1 MVDVPNPQSAWLDD
15 FRRLEPEA
23 GVRDPEWLRALRE
36 TAAKQFANLGFP
48 GPKHEEWKYTNV
60 GPIARTRFVPAQAVS
75 DPARGSFEASTFG
88 AMDGHRLV
96 FVNGRS
102 VPRLSYVPSADDGLR
117 VMPLSETLA
126 DGAKIEPFLGRI
138 AGFEKNPFIA
148 LNTAFAR
155 DGAFLDVPRGRQLE
169 IPIYLLFLGLPSSPP
184 WVAHPRNLILLGDGS
199 HATIIEMYLGVGSG
213 TYLTNAVTEV
223 VAGENATLDHVKV
236 QLEPEAAYHVATMSV
251 EQKRN
256 ANVSC
261 TTISLGGGLAR
272 SDVRTIFTGE
282 GGEVSMSGL
291 FVIGGRQHFDAH
303 TWIDHRTPS
312 CTSRELYKG
321 ILDGSSRGV
330 FNGMIYVRRGAQ
342 KTVAR
347 QTNKNLLLS
356 KDAHV
361 DSTPGL
367 EIQADD
373 VKCNHG
379 SSIGQLDENSIFYL
393 RSRGID
399 QETARSL
406 LTYAFGNE
414 IVNLV
419 KVPALRDRLDEFIL
433 SRLPNS
439 DAVREALMVSDPRPR
454 EGR

>member
-1 MVDVPNPQSAWLDD
+1 MVDLLNPKTAWLDD
-15 FRRLEPEA
+15 FRRAQGDLASRGPPWM
-23 GVRDPEWLRALRE
+23 RTLRASAMARFD
-36 TAAKQFANLGFP
+36 ALGFP

-60 GPIARTRFVPAQAVS
+60 GPIARTRFVPAEAVR
-75 DPARGSFEASTFG
+75 DPPRESFDAATFG
-88 AMDGHRLV
+88 AMEARRLV
-96 FVNGRS
+96 FVNGRFA
-102 VPRLSYVPSADDGLR
+102 PRLSSIPPADDGFR
-117 VMPLSETLA
+117 VRPLSEAFA
-126 DGAKIEPFLGRI
+126 DGADLEPHLGRL
-138 AGFEKNPFIA
+138 AGFEGNPFIA

-155 DGAFLDVPRGRQLE
+155 DGAFVSVPRGRALE
-169 IPIYLLFLGLPSSPP
+169 GPIYLVFLGLPSGDP

-199 HATIIEMYLGVGSG
+199 AARVVEMYLGVGGG
-213 TYLTNAVTEV
+213 TYLTNAVTEIS
-223 VAGENATLDHVKV
+223 AGEGAVLDYLKV
-236 QLEPEAAYHVATMSV
+236 QQEPEAAYHVATTGV
-251 EQKRN
+251 EQKRA
-256 ANVSC
+256 ANVTC
-261 TTISLGGGLAR
+261 TTISLGGALTR
-272 SDVRTIFTGE
+272 SDVRTEFAGE
-282 GGEVSMSGL
+282 GGELSMNGL
-291 FVIGGRQHFDAH
+291 FVLAGHQHFDAH
-303 TWIDHRTPS
+303 TWIDHRTPA

-356 KDAHV
+356 QDAHV

-379 SSIGQLDENSIFYL
+379 SSIGQLDDNSVFYL

-406 LTYAFGNE
+406 LTYAFGTE
-414 IVNLV
+414 VVGLV
-419 KVPALRDRLDEFIL
+419 KVPAVRAGLDAFIL

-439 DAVREALMVSDPRPR
+439 DAVRDALMDGGGPARGAR
-454 EGR
+454 